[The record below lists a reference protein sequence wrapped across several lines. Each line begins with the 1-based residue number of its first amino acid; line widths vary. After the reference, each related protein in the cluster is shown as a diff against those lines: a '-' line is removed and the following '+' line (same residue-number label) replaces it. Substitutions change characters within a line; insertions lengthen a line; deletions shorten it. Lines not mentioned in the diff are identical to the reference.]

1 MKRQHPRPNPEA
13 HPVRDA
19 ALHRIDAMRERIV
32 AEIARDFD
40 RDRQAEALGLVAQ
53 AEVRHRS
60 STEYASGWLD
70 VMRAFFHGT
79 LECSAA
85 PPTAILTRER
95 TRMTASSGPCDP

>member
-19 ALHRIDAMRERIV
+19 PLHRIDAMRELIV

-53 AEVRHRS
+53 ALLMEVRHRS

-79 LECSAA
+79 LDDAA
-85 PPTAILTRER
+85 RATMRLTDLRPTLH
-95 TRMTASSGPCDP
+95 